1 MSVKKSLTVRLQP
14 ELLEAAKSCAAREH
28 RSLTNFIETSL
39 LARIGKV
46 GTQGVTTPKPVSQTS
61 ERPSRGE

>member
-1 MSVKKSLTVRLQP
+1 MKKSLTVRLQP

-28 RSLTNFIETSL
+28 RSLTNFIEASL

-46 GTQGVTTPKPVSQTS
+46 GTKGVTTPRLASPTD